1 MEPTDILLFLNK
13 NAFVILDHST
23 KAVSAQVAHQVA
35 CLAPVLLLVL
45 DVLPLLLLTIMDHA
59 VAQLDSILKLP
70 PSDSANNAL
79 NIAQLAL
86 LPMPAH
92 LALLTSLLSMEL
104 ALAPVED
111 LSATDN
117 AFHVFLDVKPAQAP
131 PHATFATLLFFFKL
145 TLVLLDVGL
154 ASINLDSLAPPA
166 LMDVLPALDPTS
178 APSVNLESLHT
189 TDFVML
195 TALQDQLPA
204 LIPPLV
210 LLVTLL
216 VLLALNTQANAQ
228 AATLVVDLSSTSNAS
243 QAAQLD
249 LIQSMELAN
258 TALITVLLALEATR
272 PVLHAHPQRF
282 SSTELATIN
291 VHLL

>member
-1 MEPTDILLFLNK
+1 MLFLNK

-23 KAVSAQVAHQVA
+23 KTVYAQVAHQDA

-45 DVLPLLLLTIMDHA
+45 DVLPPLLLTIMDHA
-59 VAQLDSILKLP
+59 VAQLDSISKPP

-104 ALAPVED
+104 ALAPAED

-117 AFHVFLDVKPAQAP
+117 AFHVFLDAKPAQAP

-145 TLVLLDVGL
+145 TLVSLDVDL

-178 APSVNLESLHT
+178 APSVNLESLPI
-189 TDFVML
+189 TDSVML
-195 TALQDQLPA
+195 TALQDQLLA

-249 LIQSMELAN
+249 LTQSMELAN
-258 TALITVLLALEATR
+258 IALITVLLALEAIL
-272 PVLHAHPQRF
+272 PVLHAQPQRF